1 MLSLTVSKTV
11 NVKLLLALLIF
22 STAGFHSIA
31 QNVVSIDD
39 KTPHHIFQYG
49 ELEYLED
56 PNNTITFAD
65 VLKPSVDARFKKSVT
80 YTPKYYNNTSYFWYK
95 FKIRQS
101 TRSKTHWML
110 EFFDQTIDDITL
122 YVPNAGHTYK
132 TYKFGYKYNFAQRG
146 YKHKNFTIDL
156 QNNSD
161 TVQTYYVKLTSAQAT
176 NVIIVLRDIH
186 RFIEY
191 ALDEYLI
198 FGLFYGMILI
208 FSLYNFLMFLAIRQ
222 QRYLYYV
229 LYNLAVGFYEMCSDG
244 ISFQYLWPNS
254 PYLNQYSV
262 GTALFLSSVFGML
275 FTSNFLNLKT
285 RAPRLFKVII
295 ALIIVRCLFYICCL
309 FNQQLFTYK
318 LIEFI
323 PLVAAFYSGCY
334 ILSRGF
340 KPARFFVA
348 GYSFLLIGFIV
359 KAMLFFEVSWLPYG
373 PITHYSLSFCFVI
386 EMVLVSFAI
395 GDSIRHLRKKKDS
408 VQKRMIKQLQ
418 VNHELKDTLNNE
430 LSNLVEQR
438 TKEVVANA
446 IVIKQQNEELSS
458 MNELLK
464 EQAERISNLN
474 SLLELDNQ
482 ELQVNIEKVTRA
494 RVMSQ
499 DVNFEEFSKIY
510 PDRESCFKFL
520 SELKWAHGYTCRKC
534 GNTNYLSGHLPYS
547 RRCTKCRYEESVIA
561 YTIFQNTK
569 IPITK
574 SFYMLFLIYSSKGSI
589 TSNKLSEI
597 LEIRQSTC
605 WSYRD
610 KIKKV
615 MDERKKELKNAGSEG
630 WSKLVLES
638 SEKDIS
644 VAN

>member
-22 STAGFHSIA
+22 SAAGFHSIA

-56 PNNTITFAD
+56 PDNTITFAD

-285 RAPRLFKVII
+285 RAPRLFRVIMV
-295 ALIIVRCLFYICCL
+295 LIILRCVFYIFSL

-359 KAMLFFEVSWLPYG
+359 KALLFFEVSWLPYG
-373 PITHYSLSFCFVI
+373 PVTHYSLSFCFVI

-638 SEKDIS
+638 SEKDAA